1 MREELIKFK
10 INKNITIYLII
21 TLSSDKNRN
30 KI

>member
-21 TLSSDKNRN
+21 TLSSEKNRN